1 MNGIHPVLKYPTATS
16 PTSIAAAIRPGRE
29 EVCRSQERLSA
40 PSKYGKVTLSERLM
54 SMNARLQHHE
64 TVVPGSK
71 ALKNPRHEKLARE
84 VAGGNSMAAGWRE
97 AGLDPKASNASRTF
111 RRPEIQERV
120 EFLRQEFNRM
130 AGISLAALQARLL
143 RIADANVLDLFEA
156 DEKTG
161 KLRLKDLT
169 KLPPAIT
176 APIRELQIDEDGAV
190 KLKTADPLHAI
201 DSLLRTIG
209 GFAPERDDGGK
220 GTTLEDLI
228 RASMTDGRGG
238 AAKIE
243 VVVPPSRHLEGDAIQ
258 RARQSNESGW
268 V

>member
-1 MNGIHPVLKYPTATS
+1 
-16 PTSIAAAIRPGRE
+16 
-29 EVCRSQERLSA
+29 
-40 PSKYGKVTLSERLM
+40 
-54 SMNARLQHHE
+54 MNAPLQHHE
-64 TVVPGSK
+64 VISGSK
-71 ALKNPRHEKLARE
+71 ALKNPRHELLARE
-84 VAGGNSMAAGWRE
+84 VAGGNSMAAAWRE

-111 RRPEIQERV
+111 RRPEIQERI

-143 RIADANVLDLFEA
+143 RLADCNLISFFEA

-169 KLPPAIT
+169 KLPSAVT
-176 APIRELQIDEDGAV
+176 APIRELQIDEHGAV

-220 GTTLEDLI
+220 GTSLEDLI
-228 RASMTDGRGG
+228 RASMADGRG
-238 AAKIE
+238 AAVKME
-243 VVVPPSRHLEGDAIQ
+243 VVTGPAEGDGDAV
-258 RARQSNESGW
+258 RRLAGAPSW